1 MKEMKKVTLYV
12 SIWGLMVAATLVEI
26 YIFTTTLSVEYK
38 VSSILALAI
47 AQAITNAAFFQNL
60 RYEKKIIALLPILS
74 IVVLCTL
81 LVTAVLSVGL

>member
-1 MKEMKKVTLYV
+1 MRKLTLYI

-26 YIFTTTLSVEYK
+26 YIFTTSLSVQYK
-38 VSSILALAI
+38 VASILTLAV

-60 RYEKKIIALLPILS
+60 RYEKKIISLLPILS

-81 LVTAVLSVGL
+81 LVTAILSVGM

>member
-1 MKEMKKVTLYV
+1 MKKMNKVTSYV
-12 SIWGLMVAATLVEI
+12 TIWGLMVAATLVEI
-26 YIFTTTLSVEYK
+26 YIFTTTLSAQYK

-60 RYEKKIIALLPILS
+60 RYEKKVIALLPILS

-81 LVTAVLSVGL
+81 LITAILSVGR